1 MTNQTKTFLVAVA
14 CINASGVAD
23 MPVFEVC
30 LPQRE
35 YELGNHY
42 ELAEKIAEEEGYE
55 GPFVC
60 FDAEEIG
67 ALKTALEKFS
77 TTKRDEVSLTSMV
90 SEDSDQPGKWYFVLD
105 GEASD
110 ISYPSAIEA
119 RSALLTAMNPIFDDD
134 EVVVRLECGASLRSG
149 VLNPQDE
156 NALTSGGYVRLCDNS
171 GTELLY
177 WSKDEWT
184 DEPDLVMGAIINASS
199 KLSSTTF

>member
-30 LPQRE
+30 LTQHE

-42 ELAEKIAEEEGYE
+42 EIAEKIAEEEGYE

-110 ISYPSAIEA
+110 ISYPSENEA
-119 RSALLTAMNPIFDDD
+119 RIALFAAMNPNLYDD

-149 VLNPQDE
+149 VLKAKDG
-156 NALTSGGYVRLCDNS
+156 NALTSGCYYRLCDQS
-171 GTELLY
+171 GNTLLS
-177 WSKDEWT
+177 WSEDEWN
-184 DEPDLVMGAIINASS
+184 DEPDQLLGKIIDASS
-199 KLSSTTF
+199 KLNSTSM